1 MKESDLNILL
11 QEGEGTTLEYKEGL
25 SASFA
30 RELVAMANTL
40 GGKIL
45 LGVRDDGTIVG
56 IKDSN
61 TIRARIQDI
70 ARNCNPPVQVRLEP
84 VGQVIVVHVRESDA
98 KPVQCS
104 EGFFWRQ
111 GAVTQKL
118 TRDEIRDLFRREG
131 AIRFDLSVNPGFRYP
146 TDFDPERFLAWLNLS
161 RITKAGPVEGILLNI
176 TAAERA
182 SGKLL
187 FRNAGVLFFAHE
199 VRRFF
204 NQAYVT
210 CILFRGTDRIDVLDR
225 KDFAGGVVSDIEESL
240 RFIERNT
247 RTAYRI
253 RALQREEIPEYP
265 LRALREAITN
275 AVICTATG
283 SLKEPMSSSRSTP
296 TALRS

>member
-25 SASFA
+25 SASF
-30 RELVAMANTL
+30 
-40 GGKIL
+40 
-45 LGVRDDGTIVG
+45 
-56 IKDSN
+56 
-61 TIRARIQDI
+61 

-161 RITKAGPVEGILLNI
+161 CITKAGPVEGILLNMA
-176 TAAERA
+176 AAE
-182 SGKLL
+182 
-187 FRNAGVLFFAHE
+187 
-199 VRRFF
+199 
-204 NQAYVT
+204 
-210 CILFRGTDRIDVLDR
+210 
-225 KDFAGGVVSDIEESL
+225 
-240 RFIERNT
+240 
-247 RTAYRI
+247 
-253 RALQREEIPEYP
+253 
-265 LRALREAITN
+265 
-275 AVICTATG
+275 
-283 SLKEPMSSSRSTP
+283 
-296 TALRS
+296 